1 EVSSREL
8 AALMMGSTASDAAT
22 DSAVAAAV
30 GLAPAVATPEVA
42 TTTAPDSATPALRVD
57 EVTHEVRGYPVLDR
71 VSLQVAPGEIVGVA
85 GVSGNGQTE
94 LTGVLAG
101 TLAADAG
108 RVEVAGRDVTHRSV
122 AERLA
127 AGLGR
132 LTEDRRGSVIPQL
145 SVEQNLV
152 LEDLPSF
159 TRRGVLDNAAIR
171 RHAEELIER
180 FDIRA
185 RPTDAIATL
194 SGGNMQ
200 KVLLARTLWREPR
213 ALVAAQ
219 PTRGLDVGA
228 YRYVHDQLEALK
240 SHGGGVLVI
249 SEDLDELRTV
259 CDRILVLFRGRII
272 DEVAAGEASN
282 DRLGRMMAGV
292 EVPA

>member
-1 EVSSREL
+1 
-8 AALMMGSTASDAAT
+8 
-22 DSAVAAAV
+22 
-30 GLAPAVATPEVA
+30 
-42 TTTAPDSATPALRVD
+42 
-57 EVTHEVRGYPVLDR
+57 
-71 VSLQVAPGEIVGVA
+71 
-85 GVSGNGQTE
+85 
-94 LTGVLAG
+94 
-101 TLAADAG
+101 
-108 RVEVAGRDVTHRSV
+108 VAGRAVTHRSV

-127 AGLGR
+127 AGLGG
-132 LTEDRRGSVIPQL
+132 LNEDRRGSVIPQL

-152 LEDLPSF
+152 LEDLPAF
-159 TRRGVLDNAAIR
+159 TRRGVLDNPAIR
-171 RHAEELIER
+171 QHAEELIER

-228 YRYVHDQLEALK
+228 YRYVHDQLETLK

-249 SEDLDELRTV
+249 SEDLDELRTL

-272 DEVAAGEASN
+272 DEVAADEASN
-282 DRLGRMMAGV
+282 DRLGRMMAGG
-292 EVPA
+292 EVHA